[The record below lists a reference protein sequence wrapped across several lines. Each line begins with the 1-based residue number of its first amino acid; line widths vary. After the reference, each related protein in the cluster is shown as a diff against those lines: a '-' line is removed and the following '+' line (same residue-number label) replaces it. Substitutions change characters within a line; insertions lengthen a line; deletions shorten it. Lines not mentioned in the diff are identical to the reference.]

1 MEQCWNNSL
10 RNDDSVIL
18 GRNEF
23 SQLDWRFCGV
33 SAPEPIEIIFIL
45 CALWDNIPNVDDSFN
60 ASRRYFGGIFDSA
73 FDTDISMDSLA
84 MELFS
89 IQGITAAIA
98 MFGMTGMF
106 TIESTGVEV
115 LAVIVGGISV
125 VALFAVKSM
134 LKGKNLQADG
144 TMKHTDAIGQTG
156 QVYSRIRENGT
167 GEIQVSVDG
176 TLRTL
181 EARAIDKNLHIKS
194 GELIKVFDVIGA
206 TMIVE
211 LLNIDNKSIDEEE

>member
-1 MEQCWNNSL
+1 MVL
-10 RNDDSVIL
+10 
-18 GRNEF
+18 
-23 SQLDWRFCGV
+23 LDWITEFVGV

-45 CALWDNIPNVDDSFN
+45 CAFFGTIFLMLMIVLMLVGDI
-60 ASRRYFGGIFDSA
+60 FGGLFDSA
-73 FDTDISMDSLA
+73 FDTDISMDSSLA

-106 TIESTGVEV
+106 VIESTGVEV
-115 LAVIVGGISV
+115 LAVIVGGISA
-125 VALFAVKSM
+125 VASLFMVKNL
-134 LKGKNLQADG
+134 LKGIKNLQTDG
-144 TMKHTDAIGQTG
+144 TMKHDDAIGKKG
-156 QVYSRIRENGT
+156 HVYSRIRKNSV

-181 EARAIDKNLHIKS
+181 EARANDKNMHIPT
-194 GELIKVFDVIGA
+194 GELIKVVDVIGA

-211 LLNIDNKSIDEEE
+211 PLNNDDDFSSTEEE

>member
-1 MEQCWNNSL
+1 MSL
-10 RNDDSVIL
+10 VSWIGDFV
-18 GRNEF
+18 
-23 SQLDWRFCGV
+23 GV

-45 CALWDNIPNVDDSFN
+45 CAFFGTIFLMLMIVLMLVGDI
-60 ASRRYFGGIFDSA
+60 FGGIFDSA
-73 FDTDISMDSLA
+73 FDTDISMDSSLA

-115 LAVIVGGISV
+115 LAVIVGGISA
-125 VALFAVKSM
+125 VASLFAVKSM
-134 LKGKNLQADG
+134 LKGIKNLQADG

-181 EARAIDKNLHIKS
+181 EARALDKNLHIKS
-194 GELIKVFDVIGA
+194 GELIKVVDVIGA

-211 LLNIDNKSIDEEE
+211 LLSIDNKSIDEEE

>member
-1 MEQCWNNSL
+1 MLIALYWVEMSL
-10 RNDDSVIL
+10 ISWIGDFV
-18 GRNEF
+18 
-23 SQLDWRFCGV
+23 GV
-33 SAPEPIEIIFIL
+33 SAPDPIEIIFIL
-45 CALWDNIPNVDDSFN
+45 CAFFGTIFLLLMIVLMLVGDI
-60 ASRRYFGGIFDSA
+60 FGGIFDSA
-73 FDTDISMDSLA
+73 FDTDISMDSSLA

-115 LAVIVGGISV
+115 LAVIVGGISA
-125 VALFAVKSM
+125 VASLFAVKSM
-134 LKGKNLQADG
+134 LKGIKNLQADG

-181 EARAIDKNLHIKS
+181 EARALDKNLHIKS
-194 GELIKVFDVIGA
+194 GELIKVVDVIGA

-211 LLNIDNKSIDEEE
+211 LLSIDNKSIDEEE

>member
-1 MEQCWNNSL
+1 MSL
-10 RNDDSVIL
+10 VSWIGDFV
-18 GRNEF
+18 
-23 SQLDWRFCGV
+23 GV

-45 CALWDNIPNVDDSFN
+45 CAFFGTIFLMLMIVLMLVGDI
-60 ASRRYFGGIFDSA
+60 FGGIFDSA
-73 FDTDISMDSLA
+73 FDTDISMDSSLA

-115 LAVIVGGISV
+115 LAVIVGGISA
-125 VALFAVKSM
+125 VASLFAVKSM
-134 LKGKNLQADG
+134 LKGIKNLQADG

-194 GELIKVFDVIGA
+194 GELIKVVDVIGA

-211 LLNIDNKSIDEEE
+211 PLSIDNKSIDEEE